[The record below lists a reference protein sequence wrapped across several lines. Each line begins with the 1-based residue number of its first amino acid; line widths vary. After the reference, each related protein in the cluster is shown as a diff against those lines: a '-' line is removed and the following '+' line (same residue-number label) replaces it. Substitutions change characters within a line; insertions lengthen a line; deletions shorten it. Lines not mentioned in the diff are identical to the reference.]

1 MQKWDYKV
9 VKLDPS
15 DESRL
20 NAEAHLQQYGDAG
33 WELVAAVPC
42 VKGPGQITNEIRY
55 ILKRPKQ

>member
-9 VKLDPS
+9 IKLDPGS
-15 DESRL
+15 EWNI
-20 NAEAHLQQYGDAG
+20 NAEAQLQQYGDAG

-55 ILKRPKQ
+55 ILKRLKQ